1 MRNEVWRVG
10 LGKASACKLGH
21 QLGDGIENVVANQ
34 CLLIEQAGVF
44 EESLKGLA
52 VLAVGH
58 PELRAGTAGKFD
70 DRCLVFEAGDG
81 PVVPAVWQTER
92 GRVRGAKM

>member
-34 CLLIEQAGVF
+34 RLLIEQAGVF
-44 EESLKGLA
+44 NESLKGLA
-52 VLAVGH
+52 VLAGGVFALSWSA
-58 PELRAGTAGKFD
+58 PLRLCNTLSVSAMSRNTARKK
-70 DRCLVFEAGDG
+70 A
-81 PVVPAVWQTER
+81 A
-92 GRVRGAKM
+92 